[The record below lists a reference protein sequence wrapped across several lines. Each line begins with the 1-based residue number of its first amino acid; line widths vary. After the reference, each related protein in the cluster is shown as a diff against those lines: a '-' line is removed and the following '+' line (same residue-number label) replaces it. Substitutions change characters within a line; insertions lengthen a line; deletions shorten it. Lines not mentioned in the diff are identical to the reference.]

1 MTAPRWTPTVEISK
15 KEERVMRRLT
25 RNGKFFAFAR
35 AARHEVFDDAFQDEL
50 GAMYR
55 ETGEG
60 KEPVP
65 PALLAMATLLQAYAG
80 VSDVEAVDRATFDAR
95 WQMVLGVLG
104 EGEPPFSQGAL
115 SAFRE
120 RLIKHEMD
128 RRLLERTVEF
138 ARRSKGFD
146 FKKLPKSLRLAVDS
160 RPLVGAGRV
169 EDTVNLLGRAARQA
183 LLSAAVLAEVNV
195 EDLAEEIGGGLLL
208 ESSVKAG
215 LDADWSDPKQ
225 KASAMR
231 RLLRTIEA
239 LEKYIREELAE
250 FVDVPPLVEQLAT
263 LAKLREQNL
272 DPEPPDGGAPRV
284 REGVAPDRT
293 ISLSDPEMRHGRK
306 SKSRTFNG
314 YKSHIATDL
323 DTGVVLACS
332 LVAANRPEREG
343 LDAMSEDLGRVGA
356 DSAAIAEL
364 HVDRGYTAAALTQE
378 LASRKGA
385 AVVSKPRPR
394 AGVNGLFG
402 KRDFKIDLRKK
413 TATCPEGQT
422 VPIELGASVQFGPDA
437 CSACPRRAQC
447 TTAREGRGRSLAIA
461 IDEPL
466 QQRLFA
472 LVSSSS
478 GRKRLRCRVAIEHT
492 LSRHTRI
499 QGKQAR
505 YIGTRKN
512 LFDSRR
518 VAAVINLE
526 TAHREMA
533 KAA

>member
-1 MTAPRWTPTVEISK
+1 
-15 KEERVMRRLT
+15 
-25 RNGKFFAFAR
+25 
-35 AARHEVFDDAFQDEL
+35 
-50 GAMYR
+50 
-55 ETGEG
+55 
-60 KEPVP
+60 
-65 PALLAMATLLQAYAG
+65 
-80 VSDVEAVDRATFDAR
+80 
-95 WQMVLGVLG
+95 
-104 EGEPPFSQGAL
+104 
-115 SAFRE
+115 
-120 RLIKHEMD
+120 
-128 RRLLERTVEF
+128 
-138 ARRSKGFD
+138 
-146 FKKLPKSLRLAVDS
+146 
-160 RPLVGAGRV
+160 
-169 EDTVNLLGRAARQA
+169 
-183 LLSAAVLAEVNV
+183 VLAEVDV

-250 FVDVPPLVEQLAT
+250 FVDAPPLVEQLAT

-306 SKSRTFNG
+306 SKTRTFNG
-314 YKSHIATDL
+314 YKSHVATDL

-332 LVAANRPEREG
+332 LVSANRPEREG

-356 DSAAIAEL
+356 TPATISEL
-364 HVDRGYTAAALTQE
+364 HVDRGYTSAALTQE

-394 AGVNGLFG
+394 SGVNGRFG
-402 KRDFKIDLRKK
+402 KRDFKIDLRKR

-422 VPIELGASVQFGPDA
+422 VPIELGASVQFDA
-437 CSACPRRAQC
+437 AACAACPRRTQC

-466 QQRLFA
+466 QQRLVA
-472 LVSSSS
+472 LVSSSA
-478 GRKRLRCRVAIEHT
+478 GRKRLRYRVAIEHT

-499 QGKQAR
+499 QGKEAR
-505 YIGTRKN
+505 YTGTRKN

-518 VAAVINLE
+518 TAAVINLE

-533 KAA
+533 NAA